1 MKRLHVRLSFAAL
14 GSALWWFTERLL
26 DTGVAHLMEMA
37 LRIIHGAS
45 I

>member
-26 DTGVAHLMEMA
+26 DTGVAHLMEVLARA
-37 LRIIHGAS
+37 LGHLAL
-45 I
+45 